1 MEEIVANVVWMT
13 LITDGP
19 RHSVILPL
27 TAPPRVTEGSAHN
40 SQPLF
45 VSSCPPGGVRKR
57 VNQEERQLCLQSKR
71 AQK

>member
-27 TAPPRVTEGSAHN
+27 TAPPGSQKGLRTTPSRFLFHPARRVG
-40 SQPLF
+40 F
-45 VSSCPPGGVRKR
+45 V
-57 VNQEERQLCLQSKR
+57 N
-71 AQK
+71 A